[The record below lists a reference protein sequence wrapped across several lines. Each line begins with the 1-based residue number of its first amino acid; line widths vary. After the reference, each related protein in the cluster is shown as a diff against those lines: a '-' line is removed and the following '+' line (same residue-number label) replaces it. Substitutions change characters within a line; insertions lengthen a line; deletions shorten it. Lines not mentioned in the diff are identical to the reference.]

1 MSLSDYIINHK
12 KDLDFI
18 DNPIEKLRIDFLNSN
33 YNADLYSKMQY
44 EQLILLLEVTNFF
57 KEIFSAKKDKT
68 DLFLTL
74 KQISNQFMNVG
85 LTTSTF
91 SFFISLSLFIFDF
104 INELPNWIN
113 PFQIEF
119 PKNKETL
126 TFKDFG
132 YGTNIETN
140 QDFEIVDGVLFSTR
154 LDFPVL
160 YIPKEVHTISE
171 HAFEGKSVKIV
182 FIHKNIK
189 VIEAMAFKDCK
200 FLTSVY
206 FEEDLKNINNGV
218 FENCNNLTFIN
229 GLEKIELVGKDAFKN
244 TKLSIFK
251 EKELISQR
259 AFLTILSQ
267 LNQFEKLELDSIEA
281 LNSLRKDSVI
291 QTLVLS
297 ENVKTIQ
304 PRSFEGMNIEKLVL
318 ESNEIHFQ
326 KSSFDQSIIKSIN
339 IKDPKYRII
348 EEIFLCYENQLITV
362 LNNDLKAISFP
373 KEIEIISTGSIN
385 ELQYLEDVSFH
396 TSIKVVEKQSFIDCK
411 NLSKCI
417 FEGNNLLIFDK
428 GFALNSK
435 IKKLELKS
443 QIVHPIK
450 DVFND
455 VEEINLDHSIDTIF
469 PFQFSNLTHLKKIN
483 LEKVKRI
490 DDFAFLNCSSV
501 SSMTLSS
508 IEYIGFGAFSQCHQL
523 ESLELLLPRYKNDS
537 IHPHLIGAIFD
548 VDSNEN
554 HKEIIQISSKGKRKY
569 YIPKQLVEITILSSE
584 IPSYFL
590 SGLNNLNLKFEKP
603 IQILHEY
610 ALFNTAIDS
619 IELNND
625 AQLKSLSLAEC
636 RNLLS
641 IENLENAII
650 VEPNVFRN
658 CISLNKLN
666 IHVSNYELS
675 LDELNTLSSL
685 EILEISS
692 IADENK
698 IIKNNLVYDLV
709 DRDIVYIPPKFNP
722 TTLVIS
728 DIENF
733 SKSLLRY
740 FNQLET
746 LELLNVRNIHDE
758 AFSDMPSLKKLSISK
773 ETQTIGKNIL
783 NESLNIEELT
793 LPFLGFSKETETISS
808 FISYYTKSKL
818 PNLKTLNIEAGL
830 ISRTHF
836 QYLDSLKSI
845 FYNGDDANI
854 GDNAFK
860 NLSKLEKVEFQNEI
874 VTIGES
880 AFENCYNILFDIADK
895 NISNV
900 GKYAFKNCYQLASL
914 NFGNNIKYIGANA
927 YENCKNIHHISL
939 PNCDVNIMDNAFD
952 TASKLDYVRVPI
964 KNNRI
969 DSIFGED
976 YQIEKLVIFAD
987 ELHSGFLSNN
997 LYIRSIKIEGKLKSI
1012 PIKAFENCQKLEE
1025 VIILAPVETI
1035 EDGAFMSAKNLKS
1048 ILGLH
1053 HISEIKNYAF
1063 QDCFNLEEISLP
1075 DVRYIENS
1083 AFKNNKSLAIVNL
1096 GNAVKIGHHCFE
1108 NCISLTNIQGTEHVS
1123 EIGQSAFKNCTKI
1136 SSISLPS
1143 LNIIR
1148 EEVFNNCES
1157 LKYFDVSNECKI
1169 IETNAFK
1176 NCINLK
1182 KITIPMSV
1190 NYIDNFVFENSFQD
1204 LIIIINK
1211 RSQTKAYQKYWNY
1224 KTQAILDENSFFK
1237 KMKLNFS
1244 DKYTTIKE

>member
-1 MSLSDYIINHK
+1 MSLTDFIINHK

-57 KEIFSAKKDKT
+57 KEIFSAKKNKT
-68 DLFLTL
+68 DVFLTL
-74 KQISNQFMNVG
+74 KQITNKLMNVG
-85 LTTSTF
+85 LTTTTF
-91 SFFISLSLFIFDF
+91 SFFLSLSLFIFDF

-132 YGTNIETN
+132 YGSNIETN
-140 QDFEIVDGVLFSTR
+140 EDFEIIDGVLYSTR
-154 LDFPVL
+154 MDFPVL
-160 YIPKEVHTISE
+160 YIPKDVHTISE

-182 FIHKNIK
+182 FIHKNIN

-200 FLTSVY
+200 SLTAVY
-206 FEEDLKNINNGV
+206 FEKDLKNIKNGV

-229 GLEKIELVGKDAFKN
+229 GLEKLESVGEDAFKN
-244 TKLSIFK
+244 TKLSKLK
-251 EKELISQR
+251 EKELISQS

-267 LNQFEKLELDSIEA
+267 LNQFEKLELDSIES
-281 LNSLRKDSVI
+281 LHSLRKGSVI

-297 ENVKTIQ
+297 ENVKTIH

-326 KSSFDQSIIKSIN
+326 KASFDQSMIKSIN
-339 IKDPKYRII
+339 IKDPKYRLI
-348 EEIFLCYENQLITV
+348 EEIFLCYENKLITI
-362 LNNDLKAISFP
+362 LNNDLKSIHFP
-373 KEIEIISTGSIN
+373 KEIEIISSGSIN
-385 ELQYLEDVSFH
+385 ELQSLEEVSFH
-396 TSIKVVEKQSFIDCK
+396 TSIKSIEKQSFVNCK
-411 NLSKCI
+411 NLNNCT
-417 FEGNNLLIFDK
+417 FEGNNLLIVDK
-428 GFALNSK
+428 EFALNSK
-435 IKKLELKS
+435 IRKLELKS
-443 QIVHPIK
+443 QIVHPIN
-450 DVFND
+450 DVFSD
-455 VEEINLDHSIDTIF
+455 VEEINLDHSFDIIY

-483 LEKVKRI
+483 LEMIRII
-490 DDFAFLNCSSV
+490 DDFAFLNCRNIR
-501 SSMTLSS
+501 SMKLSS

-523 ESLELLLPRYKNDS
+523 ESLELLIPQYKKDS
-537 IHPHLIGAIFD
+537 IHPSLFGAIFD

-554 HKEIIQISSKGKRKY
+554 HKEITQMSPKGKTKY

-590 SGLNNLNLKFEKP
+590 SGLNNLNLKFENP

-610 ALFNTAIDS
+610 ALFNTSVES
-619 IELNND
+619 IALNNE

-641 IENLENAII
+641 IENLENALV

-685 EILEISS
+685 EILDISS
-692 IADENK
+692 IADGNK
-698 IIKNNLVYDLV
+698 IVKNNFVYDSV
-709 DRDIVYIPPKFNP
+709 ERDIVYIPPKFNP

-728 DIENF
+728 DIDNF
-733 SKSLLRY
+733 SRNLLRY
-740 FNQLET
+740 FNQLES

-758 AFSDMPSLKKLSISK
+758 AFSDMPSLKKLSIST

-783 NESLNIEELT
+783 NESFNIEELM
-793 LPFLGFSKETETISS
+793 LPFLGFSNETELITS
-808 FISYYTKSKL
+808 FISYYTKSNL
-818 PNLKTLNIEAGL
+818 PNLRILKIETGS

-836 QYLDSLKSI
+836 QELKNLNSI

-874 VTIGES
+874 ETIGDS
-880 AFENCYNILFDIADK
+880 AFENCSNILFDITDE
-895 NISNV
+895 NISNI
-900 GKYAFKNCYQLASL
+900 GKSAFKNCSRLTLL
-914 NFGNNIKYIGANA
+914 NFGNNIESIGANA
-927 YENCKNIHHISL
+927 YENCKNISHINL
-939 PNCDVNIMDNAFD
+939 PNSDVNIMDNAFD
-952 TASKLDYVRVPI
+952 TASKLEYVRVPI
-964 KNNRI
+964 KNNKL

-976 YQIEKLVIFAD
+976 YHIEKLVIFAD
-987 ELHSGFLSNN
+987 ELPSRFLSNN
-997 LYIRSIKIEGKLKSI
+997 LYIRSIKIEGKLKRI
-1012 PIKAFENCQKLEE
+1012 PIKAFENCQNLEE
-1025 VIILAPVETI
+1025 LIILAPVETI
-1035 EDGAFMSAKNLKS
+1035 EDGAFMSANNLKS
-1048 ILGLH
+1048 ISGLH
-1053 HISEIKNYAF
+1053 HLSEIKNYAF
-1063 QDCFNLEEISLP
+1063 QDCLHLEEISLP
-1075 DVRYIENS
+1075 NIRYIENS
-1083 AFKNNKSLAIVNL
+1083 AFRNNRSLTNVNL
-1096 GNAVKIGHHCFE
+1096 GNVVKIGHHCFE
-1108 NCISLTNIQGTEHVS
+1108 DCISLTNIEGTEHVS
-1123 EIGQSAFKNCTKI
+1123 EIGQSAFNNCTKI
-1136 SSISLPS
+1136 SSISLPR

-1148 EEVFNNCES
+1148 EGLFNNCES

-1204 LIIIINK
+1204 LKIIISK